1 MRRHHV
7 GSGRRPVLAL
17 DWEAAHAPV
26 VEGFM
31 TEATINLR
39 KPGAT
44 THWDEGLGRVV
55 SVPFTP
61 FAYHVPARIAPLT
74 SSGPS
79 DVVDQQVFILGYKVA
94 VPASVAPTTA
104 QLDEGIEIA
113 VLTCTDP
120 LLVGATL
127 RVTDV
132 VRGTHR
138 LERVLLTDLNS

>member
-1 MRRHHV
+1 M
-7 GSGRRPVLAL
+7 LAL
-17 DWEAAHAPV
+17 DWEVAHSSV

-31 TEATINLR
+31 TEALINLR

-61 FAYHVPARIAPLT
+61 FAYHVAARIAPLA
-74 SSGPS
+74 SSVS